1 MPNIIVLLPFDQL
14 GSPFLEF
21 FRHDLIYLISIDE
34 SMSKKNLE
42 KGLQVD

>member
-21 FRHDLIYLISIDE
+21 FIHDLIYLISIDE
-34 SMSKKNLE
+34 SISKRKSRI
-42 KGLQVD
+42 GPPS

>member
-1 MPNIIVLLPFDQL
+1 MSNMMVLLPFDQL

-21 FRHDLIYLISIDE
+21 FRQDLIYLISIDE

>member
-1 MPNIIVLLPFDQL
+1 MRNIIVLLPFDQL
-14 GSPFLEF
+14 RSPFLEF